1 MKPSDKT
8 RLLQAI
14 AAIPAME
21 PGKLSPFSIPGRS
34 EAAGPYHKL
43 QHWRDG
49 KNHTRHVPPAD
60 LAEVQAAVD
69 GYHQYQ
75 QLTRQYADLVIA
87 ETRQNRAGVKKKTR
101 PRKSSSPRM
110 RKSSS

>member
-21 PGKLSPFSIPGRS
+21 PGQLSTFSLPGRS
-34 EAAGPYHKL
+34 AAAGPYHKL

-49 KNHTRHVPPAD
+49 KNHTRHVPAGE
-60 LAEVQAAVD
+60 LAAVQAAVD
-69 GYHQYQ
+69 GYDQYER
-75 QLTRQYADLVIA
+75 LTQQYADLVIA
-87 ETRQNRAGVKKKTR
+87 ETRQQLAGIKKKSGPRLPPR
-101 PRKSSSPRM
+101 PG
-110 RKSSS
+110 